1 MCSPL
6 QVLHGDP
13 HGGNI
18 LYIANPRG
26 GGAPKLGLIDYGQ
39 VKYLTEKQ
47 RLDTAKS
54 YLLVQAATLWRV
66 GREMSHRQLGTH
78 DLYHAFNG
86 KRDGYLTC
94 GELAASRSA
103 GGASRGRGAPLQACS
118 GPSP

>member
-1 MCSPL
+1 MRSVVRRDLSEDGVHLDCL
-6 QVLHGDP
+6 TWIHVNRFHNARYRRTELVLHLHSFEDEY
-13 HGGNI
+13 H
-18 LYIANPRG
+18 
-26 GGAPKLGLIDYGQ
+26 
-39 VKYLTEKQ
+39 
-47 RLDTAKS
+47 
-54 YLLVQAATLWRV
+54 LLVQAATLWRV

-103 GGASRGRGAPLQACS
+103 GGASRGRGAPLKACS

>member
-1 MCSPL
+1 VCGCRRRPQNKL
-6 QVLHGDP
+6 I
-13 HGGNI
+13 NI
-18 LYIANPRG
+18 KRG
-26 GGAPKLGLIDYGQ
+26 GIA
-39 VKYLTEKQ
+39 
-47 RLDTAKS
+47 TAVNVEDE
-54 YLLVQAATLWRV
+54 YHLLVQAATLWRV